1 MRNQSISS
9 NSLPEQAV
17 ECILEY
23 IKDNKMSPGDKL
35 PNEFQL
41 AEICKVGRSTIREA
55 IKMLAFKGQVELIRG
70 VGTFVTE
77 QKTNM
82 EDDPMGL
89 QNTLNPY
96 QTAIDY
102 FEVRLIFEPEIAAI
116 AATKATYMDC
126 QKLVELQNKIECC
139 INQKQ
144 NHLEF
149 DIEFHSEIAK
159 CCKNEVIYNLMQIL
173 VKGIPVFVDITK
185 NSFANKTIEQH
196 KAIVD
201 AIVAGDAIG
210 AKCAMVTH
218 LDSNRKSIFNSI
230 TKEKK

>member
-1 MRNQSISS
+1 MENQLLSS
-9 NSLPEQAV
+9 NPLPEQAV
-17 ECILEY
+17 ERILQY
-23 IKDNKMSPGDKL
+23 IKENEMVAGDKL

-55 IKMLAFKGQVELIRG
+55 IKMLTFRGQVEVIRG
-70 VGTFVTE
+70 VGTFITE
-77 QKTNM
+77 QKVNI
-82 EDDPMGL
+82 EDPMGL
-89 QNTLNPY
+89 QDTLDPY

-116 AATKATYMDC
+116 AATKATYIDC
-126 QKLVELQNKIECC
+126 QKLVELQNKIEWC

-149 DIEFHSEIAK
+149 DIEFHVEIAK
-159 CCKNEVIYNLMQIL
+159 CCKNQVIYNLMEIL
-173 VKGIPVFVDITK
+173 VKGIPVFVDITR
-185 NSFANKTIEQH
+185 NSLANKTIEHH

-201 AIVAGDAIG
+201 AIVAGDAVG

-218 LDSNRKSIFNSI
+218 LDSNRKSIFERI
-230 TKEKK
+230 AKERK